1 MLLLINKIYQIKY
14 FLASIKY
21 RKYSRVRKWT
31 VGIPGGK
38 ELIAIIRAS
47 GSISR
52 VESQLSVSSSGIIA
66 EKFIEKI
73 RTVRGTQPYKL
84 QVSLLNF
91 NGGG

>member
-73 RTVRGTQPYKL
+73 RTVRGKLDLTSYK
-84 QVSLLNF
+84 F
-91 NGGG
+91 NVGG